1 MHFILP
7 HNLRSS
13 ISYLFRWTGR
23 TSHPQTP
30 TPNPSFKLLA
40 FVYHAFML
48 HALWESRALKS
59 RQQKHVLVVVRCW
72 GGVSVGGC
80 VPVCVRVYVCPF
92 DPAPQR
98 LDSIRDHDRWEADVP
113 SLLLC
118 EYNSN
123 FIKTPSIPGID
134 FSLSLFFSFFFPFS
148 FSLFWACRLAAV
160 LLQYSVCKFAIN
172 ML

>member
-1 MHFILP
+1 M
-7 HNLRSS
+7 
-13 ISYLFRWTGR
+13 
-23 TSHPQTP
+23 
-30 TPNPSFKLLA
+30 
-40 FVYHAFML
+40 
-48 HALWESRALKS
+48 
-59 RQQKHVLVVVRCW
+59 
-72 GGVSVGGC
+72 
-80 VPVCVRVYVCPF
+80 PVCVRVYVCPSF

-134 FSLSLFFSFFFPFS
+134 FPLSLFFFFLFFLFLSLFS
-148 FSLFWACRLAAV
+148 FRRSRLAAAV